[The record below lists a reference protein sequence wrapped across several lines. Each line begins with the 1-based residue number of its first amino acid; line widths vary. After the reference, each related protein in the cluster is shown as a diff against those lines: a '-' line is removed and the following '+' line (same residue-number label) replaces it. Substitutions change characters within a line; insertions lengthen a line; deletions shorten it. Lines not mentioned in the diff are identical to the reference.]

1 LTIGPDLCLN
11 ARGLKSH
18 SALKG
23 FFFFQTKS
31 NMEQFNFVDR
41 STRSNT
47 STLFAARSPQ
57 IGLARF
63 RASQIVTPAL
73 VALTLFGISHPS
85 LGDEHGKQ
93 RPSPQKKWAATW
105 TTSPQD
111 VFPGSTTPA
120 LVNFAFPNPT
130 TDGANNQTLRIIVK
144 PDLWGNT
151 IRLRFSNT
159 WGTQPVTLGKVS
171 VGLQAYSGNILEGTN
186 TPVSFS
192 GGPSVTLPVG
202 QEVFSDPV
210 FLRWVEVG
218 EDGLDGVDPVVDGH
232 NLAVSIFVQGKSG
245 PITYHSTALA
255 ESFLS
260 APNAG
265 DLTAEDADFNFPY
278 ETSHFF
284 LVDEID
290 VLAPADT
297 RVLVGAGSS
306 SVDGSITT
314 PDNNDRFLNW
324 MSRRLHAAY
333 GNHVSVVN
341 EGIGGD
347 TAAVPP
353 VLPLRQVLPQ
363 RFNRDILGVSGITDV
378 VFYAGTNDFGD
389 GVPAQQSITSLTSM
403 AGILHSHGIKAIGAT
418 LISNIGQA
426 GTTQATYDA
435 HNTIN
440 TFILTSGVFDST
452 ADFYTATADP
462 VTKILLP
469 QYATHSDPNGT
480 PDFLHVGRAG
490 AEAEANTLDVE
501 FFAPKDHGLLGSR

>member
-1 LTIGPDLCLN
+1 MDQFHFVARNRRLN
-11 ARGLKSH
+11 A
-18 SALKG
+18 
-23 FFFFQTKS
+23 
-31 NMEQFNFVDR
+31 N
-41 STRSNT
+41 TR
-47 STLFAARSPQ
+47 FAARTPRCY
-57 IGLARF
+57 LALWQ
-63 RASQIVTPAL
+63 ASQLLATVL
-73 VALTLFGISHPS
+73 VALSLGISHLS
-85 LGDEHGKQ
+85 FGDERGG
-93 RPSPQKKWAATW
+93 REGKKWVATW
-105 TTSPQD
+105 TTAPQD
-111 VFPGSTTPA
+111 VFAASTTPA
-120 LVNFAFPNPT
+120 LVNFAFPNPS
-130 TDGANNQTLRIIVK
+130 TDGANNQTLRMIVK

-159 WGTQPVTLGKVS
+159 WGTQPVSLGRIS
-171 VGLQAYSGNILEGTN
+171 VGLQAYSGNILPGTN
-186 TPVSFS
+186 TPVTF
-192 GGPSVTLPVG
+192 GGQPSVTLPVG

-210 FLRWVEVG
+210 FLRWLDMSD
-218 EDGLDGVDPVVDGH
+218 DGKDGVDPVVDGH

-245 PITYHSTALA
+245 PMTYHSTALA

-265 DLTAEDADFNFPY
+265 DLTDQDQDINFPY
-278 ETSHFF
+278 ETNHFF
-284 LVDEID
+284 FLDAID
-290 VLAPADT
+290 VVAPADT

-363 RFNRDILGVSGITDV
+363 RFSRDILGVSGITDV
-378 VFYAGTNDFGD
+378 IFYAGTNDFGD
-389 GVPAQQSITSLTSM
+389 GVPANQSIASLMSM
-403 AGILHSHGIKAIGAT
+403 VGILHTHGIKAIGAT

-435 HNTIN
+435 HNMIN
-440 TFILTSGVFDST
+440 AYILRPGSFDSR
-452 ADFYTATADP
+452 ADFYTVTADP

-490 AEAEANTLDVE
+490 AEAEASTLDIT
-501 FFAPKDHGLLGSR
+501 FFAPDRHWNPRTPLSMNK

>member
-1 LTIGPDLCLN
+1 MSSPITIT
-11 ARGLKSH
+11 
-18 SALKG
+18 ALAASILVSG
-23 FFFFQTKS
+23 IY
-31 NMEQFNFVDR
+31 
-41 STRSNT
+41 
-47 STLFAARSPQ
+47 AARAEQ
-57 IGLARF
+57 QNKR
-63 RASQIVTPAL
+63 QM
-73 VALTLFGISHPS
+73 
-85 LGDEHGKQ
+85 
-93 RPSPQKKWAATW
+93 KWVATW
-105 TTSPQD
+105 TTAPQD
-111 VFPGSTTPA
+111 IFKGSSTPA

-130 TDGANNQTLRIIVK
+130 TDGANNQTLRMIIK
-144 PDLWGNT
+144 PDLWGTT

-159 WGTQPVTLGKVS
+159 WGTQPVILGRVS
-171 VGLQAYSGNILEGTN
+171 VGLQSYSGNVLAGTN
-186 TPVSFS
+186 TPVTFA
-192 GGPSVTLPVG
+192 GGASVTIPVG
-202 QEVFSDPV
+202 QEIFSDPV
-210 FLRWVEVG
+210 SLRWVEMSSANSD
-218 EDGLDGVDPVVDGH
+218 EVDPVVDGH
-232 NLAVSIFVQGKSG
+232 NLAVSIFIQGKSG
-245 PITYHSTALA
+245 PLTYHAAALA

-265 DLTAEDADFNFPY
+265 DLTDEDNDFNLPY
-278 ETSHFF
+278 ETNHFF
-284 LVDEID
+284 LLDAVD
-290 VLAPADT
+290 VLAPVDT

-347 TAAVPP
+347 TAAIPP

-378 VFYAGTNDFGD
+378 IFYAGTNDFGD
-389 GVPAQQSITSLTSM
+389 GIPPAQSIASLTNM
-403 AGILHSHGIKAIGAT
+403 VGILHTHGINAIGAT

-435 HNTIN
+435 HNQIN
-440 TFILTSGVFDST
+440 AFILQSGVFDST

-462 VTKILLP
+462 VTKVLLP

-490 AEAEANTLDVE
+490 AEAEANTLDTN
-501 FFAPKDHGLLGSR
+501 FFAPQGRSDSKAKTLSMTN

>member
-1 LTIGPDLCLN
+1 MD
-11 ARGLKSH
+11 
-18 SALKG
+18 
-23 FFFFQTKS
+23 
-31 NMEQFNFVDR
+31 QFRFVDR
-41 STRSNT
+41 IPRSNANT
-47 STLFAARSPQ
+47 RLFVRAPRFFTNFHSLLV
-57 IGLARF
+57 IGGLASVSLLWATR
-63 RASQIVTPAL
+63 PAF
-73 VALTLFGISHPS
+73 A
-85 LGDEHGKQ
+85 DERG
-93 RPSPQKKWAATW
+93 RLEKKWVATW
-105 TTSPQD
+105 TTAPQD
-111 VFPGSTTPA
+111 VFQGSSSPA

-130 TDGANNQTLRIIVK
+130 SEGANNQTLRTIVK

-159 WGTQPVTLGKVS
+159 WGTQPVTFGRVT
-171 VGLQAYSGNILEGTN
+171 VGLQAYSGNILPETN
-186 TPVSFS
+186 TPVTFS
-192 GGPSVTLPVG
+192 GRPSVTIPVG
-202 QEVFSDPV
+202 QEIFSDPV
-210 FLRWVEVG
+210 FLRWVEMG
-218 EDGLDGVDPVVDGH
+218 ENERDGVDPVVDGH
-232 NLAVSIFVQGKSG
+232 NLAVSIYVQGTSG
-245 PITYHSTALA
+245 PMTYHSTALV

-260 APNAG
+260 QPNVG
-265 DLTAEDADFNFPY
+265 GLTGQDDDLNLPY
-278 ETSHFF
+278 ETNHSFF
-284 LVDEID
+284 LDAID

-347 TAAVPP
+347 TAGIPQ

-389 GVPAQQSITSLTSM
+389 GVPPAQSIASLTSM
-403 AGILHSHGIKAIGAT
+403 VGILHSHGIKAIGAT

-435 HNTIN
+435 HNQIN
-440 TFILTSGVFDST
+440 AFILHSGVFDST

-462 VTKILLP
+462 ITKILLP

-490 AEAEANTLDVE
+490 AEAEANTLDIS
-501 FFAPKDHGLLGSR
+501 FFAPNQHWKPNATLSMTK

>member
-1 LTIGPDLCLN
+1 MDQFHFLARTRRLN
-11 ARGLKSH
+11 A
-18 SALKG
+18 
-23 FFFFQTKS
+23 
-31 NMEQFNFVDR
+31 N
-41 STRSNT
+41 TR
-47 STLFAARSPQ
+47 FAARTPRSC
-57 IGLARF
+57 LALWQT
-63 RASQIVTPAL
+63 SQLMATAL
-73 VALTLFGISHPS
+73 VALNIGIGHLSF
-85 LGDEHGKQ
+85 GDERGG
-93 RPSPQKKWAATW
+93 RGGKKWAATW
-105 TTSPQD
+105 TTAPQD
-111 VFPGSTTPA
+111 VFASSSTAA
-120 LVNFAFPNPT
+120 LVNFAFPNPS
-130 TDGANNQTLRIIVK
+130 TDGASNQTLRMIVK

-159 WGTQPVTLGKVS
+159 WGTQPVTLGRVS
-171 VGLQAYSGNILEGTN
+171 VGLQAYSGNILPGTN
-186 TPVSFS
+186 TPVTF
-192 GGPSVTLPVG
+192 GGRPFVTLPVG

-210 FLRWVEVG
+210 FLRWLDVND
-218 EDGLDGVDPVVDGH
+218 DGRDGVDPVVDGH

-245 PITYHSTALA
+245 PMTYHSTALA

-265 DLTAEDADFNFPY
+265 DLTDQDQDINFPY
-278 ETSHFF
+278 ETNHFF
-284 LVDEID
+284 FLDAID
-290 VLAPADT
+290 VVAPADT

-347 TAAVPP
+347 TAAVPL

-363 RFNRDILGVSGITDV
+363 RFSRDILGVSGITDV
-378 VFYAGTNDFGD
+378 IFYAGTNDFGD
-389 GVPAQQSITSLTSM
+389 GVPAIKSIASLMSM
-403 AGILHSHGIKAIGAT
+403 VGILHSHGIKAIGAT

-435 HNTIN
+435 HNAIN
-440 TFILTSGVFDST
+440 AYILTPGSFDST
-452 ADFYTATADP
+452 ADFYTVTADP

-490 AEAEANTLDVE
+490 AEAEASTLDIT
-501 FFAPKDHGLLGSR
+501 FFAPNSRWNPSTPLSMNK

>member
-1 LTIGPDLCLN
+1 
-11 ARGLKSH
+11 
-18 SALKG
+18 
-23 FFFFQTKS
+23 
-31 NMEQFNFVDR
+31 MEQFHFVDR
-41 STRSNT
+41 TNRSKPSTH
-47 STLFAARSPQ
+47 LGARSPQ
-57 IGLARF
+57 IDLVRF

-73 VALTLFGISHPS
+73 VALTLFGISHPG
-85 LGDEHGKQ
+85 LGDERGRQ
-93 RPSPQKKWAATW
+93 QKKWAATW

-111 VFPGSTTPA
+111 VFPGSTAAA

-159 WGTQPVTLGKVS
+159 WGTQPVTLGRVS
-171 VGLQAYSGNILEGTN
+171 VGLQAYSGNVLPGTN
-186 TPVSFS
+186 TPVTFS

-210 FLRWVEVG
+210 FLSWVEVG

-232 NLAVSIFVQGKSG
+232 NLAVSIFVRGTSG

-265 DLTAEDADFNFPY
+265 DLTDQDADFNFPY
-278 ETSHFF
+278 ESNHFF
-284 LVDEID
+284 LVDAID

-347 TAAVPP
+347 TAAIPP

-378 VFYAGTNDFGD
+378 IFYVGTNDFGD
-389 GVPAQQSITSLTSM
+389 GVPAVQSIASLANM
-403 AGILHSHGIKAIGAT
+403 AAILHSHGIKAIGAT

-426 GTTQATYDA
+426 GTTQATYAA
-435 HNTIN
+435 HIQIN
-440 TFILTSGVFDST
+440 NFILNSGTYDST
-452 ADFYTATADP
+452 ADFYTVTADP

-469 QYATHSDPNGT
+469 QYATHSDPDGT

-490 AEAEANTLDVE
+490 AEAEASTLDVS
-501 FFAPKDHGLLGSR
+501 FFAPKNHWKASSPLSMNQ

>member
-1 LTIGPDLCLN
+1 
-11 ARGLKSH
+11 LK
-18 SALKG
+18 KPFG
-23 FFFFQTKS
+23 FEGILQFFQTTT
-31 NMEQFNFVDR
+31 NMDQFLFVER
-41 STRSNT
+41 IVRPNINTR
-47 STLFAARSPQ
+47 FAARLPDCCCALS
-57 IGLARF
+57 
-63 RASQIVTPAL
+63 RASQRLAPVL
-73 VALTLFGISHPS
+73 VALSLLGSVHP
-85 LGDEHGKQ
+85 GYADDRGQHGGN
-93 RPSPQKKWAATW
+93 KWAATW
-105 TTSPQD
+105 TTAPQD
-111 VFPGSTTPA
+111 VFPGTSTPA
-120 LVNFAFPNPT
+120 LVQFAFPNPT
-130 TDGANNQTLRIIVK
+130 TEGASNQTLRMIVK

-159 WGTQPVTLGKVS
+159 WGTRPVTLGRVS
-171 VGLQAYSGNILEGTN
+171 VGLQAYSGNILPGTN
-186 TPVSFS
+186 TPVSFA
-192 GGPSVTLPVG
+192 GRPSVTLPIG

-210 FLRWVEVG
+210 FLRWVDMND
-218 EDGLDGVDPVVDGH
+218 DGRDGVDPLVDGH
-232 NLAVSIFVQGKSG
+232 NLAVSIFVQGQSG

-265 DLTAEDADFNFPY
+265 DLTEQDEDFNFPY
-278 ETSHFF
+278 ETNHFF
-284 LVDEID
+284 LLDAID
-290 VLAPADT
+290 VVAPADT

-324 MSRRLHAAY
+324 MSRRLHVAY

-363 RFNRDILGVSGITDV
+363 RFSRDVLGVSGITDV
-378 VFYAGTNDFGD
+378 LFYAGTNDFGD
-389 GVPAQQSITSLTSM
+389 GVPPEQSIASLKNMVS
-403 AGILHSHGIKAIGAT
+403 ILHTHGIKAIGAT

-435 HNTIN
+435 HIQIN
-440 TFILTSGVFDST
+440 NYILMRGSFDST
-452 ADFYTATADP
+452 ADFYTVTADP

-490 AEAEANTLDVE
+490 AEAEASTLDIT
-501 FFAPKDHGLLGSR
+501 FFAPQRHWNPKAPLSMNN